1 MNPQMT
7 MTSVGPKKVKYPT
20 LIQGLMRT
28 ENLSVDE
35 LRNLLHADIDYSLT
49 YLDTS
54 DIYTNGYC
62 EELLGNTFASE
73 KGLREKF
80 TLQTKCG
87 MILSKK
93 GFNYYDFSE
102 EYILSAAEASLRRL
116 QTDHIDFYLL
126 HRPDALFE
134 PEEIAAAFEKLYQSG
149 KVLHFGV
156 SNMNTMQ
163 LSYLKKYVKQDIE
176 VNQLQ
181 FSVAH
186 TLLIDA
192 DIMMNRAESLSID
205 HNQGII
211 NYCRA
216 NDCTIQAW
224 SPFRS
229 AKSELTGSLN
239 DRMYKKMETR
249 PYLGSEEF
257 LGINKK
263 LDEYSKIYNVS
274 PAAIS
279 IAWILRHPAHMQV
292 VLGSSKPERIR
303 DAMDGLTVNLSRE
316 EWYEIYLSGGNI
328 VP

>member
-1 MNPQMT
+1 MIPQMT
-7 MTSVGPKKVKYPT
+7 STSVGPKRDSYPT

-28 ENLSVDE
+28 DGLDTKE
-35 LRNLLHADIDYSLT
+35 LQNLLHADLEFNLT

-62 EELLGNTFASE
+62 EELLGKTFALE

-87 MILSKK
+87 IVHSNK
-93 GFNYYDFSE
+93 GFNYYDYSTDH
-102 EYILSAAEASLRRL
+102 ILAACEASLKRL

-134 PEEIAAAFEKLYQSG
+134 PEEVATALDKLYESG

-156 SNMNTMQ
+156 SNMNTQQ
-163 LSYLKKYVKQDIE
+163 LSYLRKFVKQDIE

-181 FSVAH
+181 FSIAH

-205 HNQGII
+205 HNQGIL

-216 NDCTIQAW
+216 NDITVQAW
-224 SPFRS
+224 SPFRA
-229 AKSELTGSLN
+229 AKSEQTGSLN
-239 DRMYKKMETR
+239 DKIYKKIETR

-257 LGINKK
+257 MGINTKLEEYAKK
-263 LDEYSKIYNVS
+263 YGIS
-274 PAAIS
+274 AAAVS
-279 IAWILRHPAHMQV
+279 IAWILRHPANMQI
-292 VLGSSKPERIR
+292 VLGSSKPARIR
-303 DAMDGLTVNLSRE
+303 DAMDGLNVTLSRE
-316 EWYEIYLSGGNI
+316 EWYELYLSSGNI